1 MSDEEVREES
11 TPASRKRWFRI
22 SLAITVLLVLA
33 VAVSLPVAIQSMR
46 EVLGR
51 ANDPLFDLETGQAVS
66 PEVAAAAESE
76 ATYINVGLVN
86 LDETTGEVTLAVS
99 GNRRCGEACPTLDLT
114 FVALDDDADQRR
126 GLPPSATISL
136 TPDDVMFSDSVTL
149 PLRGQPSLYPFDQ
162 YQLWLGVSGVATGP
176 DGKKVEV
183 TPELMA
189 ENATVT
195 LQNRISDMLMDH
207 PVPIPPEQV
216 RAATDTF
223 GYMAVESLNFTRPTY
238 IKVLAV
244 ALVLLIGVSAA
255 MALVTRG
262 LDDLALG
269 IGGLIL
275 GVWGVRSVLM
285 PTTIGAITAIDLA
298 LSWLILLLL
307 LGLAIRA
314 AMHFHRKSE
323 LPAPWPPRRPSYIR
337 SNLDR
342 EE

>member
-1 MSDEEVREES
+1 MSDEEVPAES

-22 SLAITVLLVLA
+22 SLAITVLLVIA
-33 VAVSLPVAIQSMR
+33 VAVSLPLAIQSMR

-51 ANDPLFDLETGQAVS
+51 STDPLFDLETGQKVS

-76 ATYINVGLVN
+76 ATYINLGMID
-86 LDETTGEVTLAVS
+86 LDETTGQLTLAVS
-99 GNRRCGEACPTLDLT
+99 GNRRCGDACPAMDLT
-114 FVALDDDADQRR
+114 FVSLDDDADQRR
-126 GLPPSATISL
+126 GLPPSASISL
-136 TPDDVMFSDSVTL
+136 QPDDVIFSDSVTL
-149 PLRGQPSLYPFDQ
+149 PTRGLPTLYPFDQ
-162 YQLWLGVSGVATGP
+162 YQLWLGVSGMATGP
-176 DGKKVEV
+176 DGKKLEI
-183 TPELMA
+183 TPELMRVH
-189 ENATVT
+189 ATVT
-195 LQNRISDMLMDH
+195 LQNRISDMLMAD
-207 PVPIPPEQV
+207 PIPISQEQV

-223 GYMAVESLNFTRPTY
+223 GYMAVESLTFTRPVY

-244 ALVLLIGVSAA
+244 ALVLLIGVSAV

-285 PTTIGAITAIDLA
+285 PQTIGTITAVDLA

-314 AMHFHRKSE
+314 AIHFHQKSE
-323 LPAPWPPRRPSYIR
+323 LPAPRIPTR
-337 SNLDR
+337 SQTNNTR
-342 EE
+342 TSRKN

>member
-1 MSDEEVREES
+1 MSDEEVPAES

-22 SLAITVLLVLA
+22 SLAITVVLVVA

-51 ANDPLFDLETGQAVS
+51 AQDPLFDLETGQVVS
-66 PEVAAAAESE
+66 SEVAAAAESE

-86 LDETTGEVTLAVS
+86 LDETTGELTLAVS
-99 GNRRCGEACPTLDLT
+99 GNRRCGDICPTLALT

-126 GLPPSATISL
+126 GLPPSATVSL

-149 PLRGQPSLYPFDQ
+149 PLRGQPSLYPFDE
-162 YQLWLGVSGVATGP
+162 YQIWLGVSGMATGP
-176 DGKKVEV
+176 EGVTVEI

-189 ENATVT
+189 QNATVT
-195 LQNRISDMLMDH
+195 LQNRIPDMLMDH
-207 PVPIPPEQV
+207 PLPIPPAQV

-285 PTTIGAITAIDLA
+285 PQTIGTITAIDLA

-314 AMHFHRKSE
+314 VLHFHRKSE
-323 LPAPWPPRRPSYIR
+323 LPPPRIPSRVRHARPHPQG
-337 SNLDR
+337 